1 MPPPL
6 DAYFRRQVPAS
17 QIPNWT
23 QQSAFTVQPVAF
35 VSMQHLPNSA
45 PDDLVGRRA
54 IHAR

>member
-1 MPPPL
+1 MPLPL

-17 QIPNWT
+17 QIPTWT

-45 PDDLVGRRA
+45 PDDLVGRRF